1 MSKYTHVEWSDT
13 AHDYVPAKRRPSRF
27 WAGLLE
33 PVGNAIGTALLF
45 IGIVAFIAICHLA

>member
-33 PVGNAIGTALLF
+33 PVGNVIGTAF
-45 IGIVAFIAICHLA
+45 IFAGIAIIVVILHLA